1 MAKKILISGEIG
13 WDYTAQE
20 IRDSLREAAGED
32 LDIELVTPGG
42 DVFDGIEIYNA
53 IRDYKR
59 EFPNAEIMGTL
70 KGLVASMG
78 TYIACC
84 PAFSLL
90 TAEDNAVYMIHN
102 AWSCMCGDY
111 NDMQTTADMLRGLTD
126 IMAKTYS
133 DKTGTTVSEIKK
145 MMDNET
151 WLFGDEIKAAG
162 FVDDMVKSDDGK
174 KDKSQALAAARLQF
188 GAMANTAQKKTDI
201 KAFREKAAAM
211 AKEIPAKK
219 NTAVSITNDTQ
230 KGDNEEMEI
239 KSLADLKTANAAV
252 YEEAVE
258 KFGKDA
264 VAKERER
271 VKALYDLKA
280 KAKKVGDAVS
290 LIDEAIADGRDVS
303 SIATQVTE
311 MVLAAAD
318 SPGALDTNGIPEAD
332 AEASGANEYQPIGM
346 VPAN

>member
-1 MAKKILISGEIG
+1 MAKKITISGIIG

-20 IRDSLREAAGED
+20 IRDSLREASGDD

-111 NDMQTTADMLRGLTD
+111 NDMQTTADMLKGLTE
-126 IMAKTYS
+126 IIAKTYS
-133 DKTGTTVSEIKK
+133 LKTGKPIAEIKK

-188 GAMANTAQKKTDI
+188 GAMANSAQKKTDI

-211 AKEIPAKK
+211 IQKIPAVKAAVLDTDK
-219 NTAVSITNDTQ
+219 NE
-230 KGDNEEMEI
+230 KGDNDMEI

-252 YEEAVE
+252 YKEAVDE
-258 KFGKDA
+258 ISKEA

-271 VKALYDLKA
+271 VNALAEFKA
-280 KAKKVGDAVS
+280 KAAKVGDAVS
-290 LIDEAIADGRDVS
+290 LIDEAIKDGRDVS
-303 SIATQVTE
+303 AIAAQVTD

-318 SPGALDTNGIPEAD
+318 SPAPVNASGIPDEATNEND
-332 AEASGANEYQPIGM
+332 GTEYQPIGM
-346 VPAN
+346 VPVK

>member
-13 WDYTAQE
+13 WDIDAADIAAQFS
-20 IRDSLREAAGED
+20 DAKGGD
-32 LDIELVTPGG
+32 VDIYIASPGG
-42 DVFDGIEIYNA
+42 DVFTGIEIYNV

-59 EFPNAEIMGTL
+59 ENPDAQIMMTL
-70 KGLVASMG
+70 KGLGASMAS
-78 TYIACC
+78 YIMMA
-84 PAFSLL
+84 PVDMVV
-90 TAEDNAVYMIHN
+90 AEDNAVFMIHN
-102 AWSCMCGDY
+102 PWSFAVGDY
-111 NDMQTTADMLRGLTD
+111 HEMGKISDFLSGLAS
-126 IMAKTYS
+126 IMADAYVK
-133 DKTGTTVSEIKK
+133 KTGKSKAEIQT
-145 MMDNET
+145 MMDAET

-162 FVDDMVKSDDGK
+162 FVDDMVIAEDGEK
-174 KDKSQALAAARLQF
+174 NKAHALATARLRF
-188 GAMANTAQKKTDI
+188 GAMANNAQKKTDI

-211 AKEIPAKK
+211 IHEIPAA
-219 NTAVSITNDTQ
+219 NTTVSNTNDTQ

-252 YEEAVE
+252 YKEAVE

-264 VAKERER
+264 VAEERER

-290 LIDEAIADGRDVS
+290 LIDEAIADGREVS
-303 SIATQVTE
+303 DIAGQVTE

-332 AEASGANEYQPIGM
+332 ASADGIEYQPIGM
-346 VPAN
+346 VAVK

>member
-13 WDYTAQE
+13 WDIDAADIAAQFS
-20 IRDSLREAAGED
+20 DAKGGD
-32 LDIELVTPGG
+32 VDIDIASPGG
-42 DVFDGIEIYNA
+42 DVFTGIEIYNV

-59 EFPNAEIMGTL
+59 ENPDAQILMTL
-70 KGLVASMG
+70 KGIGASMAS
-78 TYIACC
+78 YIMMA
-84 PAFSLL
+84 PADMVV
-90 TAEDNAVYMIHN
+90 AEDNAVFMIHN
-102 AWSCMCGDY
+102 PWSFAAGDY
-111 NDMQTTADMLRGLTD
+111 HEMQDASDFLAGLAS
-126 IMAKTYS
+126 IMADAYVK
-133 DKTGTTVSEIKK
+133 KTGKSKAEIQT
-145 MMDNET
+145 MMDAET

-162 FVDDMVKSDDGK
+162 FVDDMVSAEDGEK
-174 KDKSQALAAARLQF
+174 NKAHALARARVQF
-188 GAMANTAQKKTDI
+188 GAMANNAQKKTDI

-303 SIATQVTE
+303 DIAAQVTE

-318 SPGALDTNGIPEAD
+318 SPGAIDTNGIPESD

>member
-13 WDYTAQE
+13 WDVDAADVSAQLA
-20 IRDSLREAAGED
+20 DAKGGD
-32 LDIELVTPGG
+32 VDIDIASPGG
-42 DVFDGIEIYNA
+42 DVFTGIEIYNV

-59 EFPNAEIMGTL
+59 ENPDAQILMTL
-70 KGLVASMG
+70 KGLGASMAS
-78 TYIACC
+78 YIMMA
-84 PAFSLL
+84 PADMVV
-90 TAEDNAVYMIHN
+90 AEDNAVFMIHN

-111 NDMQTTADMLRGLTD
+111 NDMQTTADMLKGLTE
-126 IMAKTYS
+126 IIAKTYS
-133 DKTGTTVSEIKK
+133 LKTGKPIAEIKK

-211 AKEIPAKK
+211 IHEIPAANTPVSNTQK
-219 NTAVSITNDTQ
+219 ND
-230 KGDNEEMEI
+230 KGDNDMEI

-252 YEEAVE
+252 YKEAVDE
-258 KFGKDA
+258 ISKEA

-271 VKALYDLKA
+271 VNALAEFKVKAA
-280 KAKKVGDAVS
+280 KVGDAVS
-290 LIDEAIADGRDVS
+290 LIDEAIKDGRDVS
-303 SIATQVTE
+303 AIAAQVTD
-311 MVLAAAD
+311 MILAAAD
-318 SPGALDTNGIPEAD
+318 SPGPVN
-332 AEASGANEYQPIGM
+332 ASGVPDEANAENDGTAYQPIGM
-346 VPAN
+346 VPVK

>member
-13 WDYTAQE
+13 WDVDAADIAAQFS
-20 IRDSLREAAGED
+20 DAKGGD
-32 LDIELVTPGG
+32 VDIYIASPGG
-42 DVFDGIEIYNA
+42 DVFTGIEIYNV

-59 EFPNAEIMGTL
+59 ENPDAQILMTL
-70 KGLVASMG
+70 KGIGASMAS
-78 TYIACC
+78 YIMMA
-84 PAFSLL
+84 PADMVV
-90 TAEDNAVYMIHN
+90 AEDNAVFMIHN
-102 AWSCMCGDY
+102 PWCFTAGDY
-111 NDMQTTADMLRGLTD
+111 HEMQDASDFLAGLAS
-126 IMAKTYS
+126 IMADAYAK
-133 DKTGTTVSEIKK
+133 KTGKSKAEIQTL
-145 MMDNET
+145 MDNET

-162 FVDDMVKSDDGK
+162 FVDDMVKSDDDK

-188 GAMANTAQKKTDI
+188 GAMANSAQKKTDI

-211 AKEIPAKK
+211 IHEIPAAH
-219 NTAVSITNDTQ
+219 TPVSNTQ
-230 KGDNEEMEI
+230 KNDKGDSDMEI

-252 YEEAVE
+252 YKEAVDE
-258 KFGKDA
+258 ISKDA

-303 SIATQVTE
+303 SIAAQVTE

-318 SPGALDTNGIPEAD
+318 SPGAIDTNGIPEAD